1 MDFVPAIKSG
11 FQNYVNFSGRSCRS
25 AFWFWV
31 LFTFIV
37 SIVANIVDGALIGMP
52 ILGLIWSLAIILPS
66 IAVGV
71 RRLHDID
78 KSGWWYLINL
88 VPLIGWIVF
97 IVWACT
103 KGTDGANRFGSDPLA
118 GQAAAPAAPTPT
130 P

>member
-11 FQNYVNFSGRSCRS
+11 FENYVNFSGRSCRS
-25 AFWFWV
+25 AYWFWI

-37 SIVANIVDGALIGMP
+37 SIVANILDMALMAAIGLP

-78 KSGWWYLINL
+78 KSGWWILIGFI
-88 VPLIGWIVF
+88 PIIGWIIF
-97 IVWACT
+97 IIWACT
-103 KGTDGANRFGSDPLA
+103 KGTDGANRFGPDPLA
-118 GQAAAPAAPTPT
+118 GQAAAPAAP
-130 P
+130 